1 MLLFN
6 VLCRFLIPA
15 AIIEEGSLK
24 AKNLRTHV
32 KIKRKF
38 SMKTKKTI
46 EEKLNDVKCPDD
58 GDIPAWNCPVCLYI
72 LRLELRMN
80 FGIIPNHAKHKF

>member
-1 MLLFN
+1 MSLLN

-15 AIIEEGSLK
+15 AVIEEGSLE

-38 SMKTKKTI
+38 SIKTKKTI
-46 EEKLNDVKCPDD
+46 EEKLSDVKCPDD
-58 GDIPAWNCPVCLYI
+58 GNIPAWDCPVCLYI

-80 FGIIPNHAKHKF
+80 FGIIPNYAKHRV